1 MFGTH
6 LVSPFQQMKQNRMMK
21 AIKEMKL
28 LFYLNVMNGAGER
41 LQRLIESLV
50 PNEKI
55 EVYHDVE
62 SLRLRLHRP
71 KYDLDAAIL
80 VAGSGEE
87 LAGIVALRDLL
98 RDLRIILILPNRESD
113 TISMGHK
120 VGPRYISYIDGDFK
134 DVAAVLRKMFNLG
147 D

>member
-1 MFGTH
+1 
-6 LVSPFQQMKQNRMMK
+6 MKEL
-21 AIKEMKL
+21 KEMRL
-28 LFYLNVMNGAGER
+28 LFYLHVKNGAGKR
-41 LQRLIESLV
+41 LQRLILSLV
-50 PNEKI
+50 PKEKI
-55 EVYHDVE
+55 EIYHDFE

-71 KYDLDAAIL
+71 KYDLDVAIL
-80 VAGSGEE
+80 VTGGGEE
-87 LAGIVALRDLL
+87 LDGIIAIRDLL